1 MLLSFL
7 CCLLC
12 KSSMPLREIRGQIP
26 SSGGVP
32 VGMSILEKLKTG
44 ITTASAAE
52 TRALATELAAALP
65 PDTTLAL
72 HGDMGVGKTTFVQG
86 LAHGLGVP
94 QQVTSPTFA
103 IHSVYQ
109 GATRK
114 LVHLDA
120 YRLENERQLD
130 SLLLEEFLTSPW
142 CLAIEWPEKTGA
154 WLPKDAWH
162 LTLSIVDGDKHRLVL
177 R

>member
-1 MLLSFL
+1 
-7 CCLLC
+7 
-12 KSSMPLREIRGQIP
+12 
-26 SSGGVP
+26 
-32 VGMSILEKLKTG
+32 MSILEKLRAG
-44 ITTASAAE
+44 ITTESARQ

-86 LAHGLGVP
+86 LAQGLGVRE
-94 QQVTSPTFA
+94 QVTSPTFA
-103 IHSVYQ
+103 IYSVYQ
-109 GATRK
+109 GTGRM

-120 YRLENERQLD
+120 YRLEHEQQLD
-130 SLLLEEFLTSPW
+130 PLLLEEFLTTPW

-162 LTLSIVDGDKHRLVL
+162 LTLSVVEGDRHRLQL
-177 R
+177 L